1 MTSALGTILRGFKWV
16 IRHWYIPLIALTA
29 TLAWLYGRR
38 KQSPNE
44 VVIDEL
50 AAINRA
56 RRLDRMATE
65 HKAEIANA
73 LADDQY
79 RTVIMRLDAKERVK
93 AESLRRH
100 PGKRLLYLRRLA
112 KRLERR
118 DRASARKYSR

>member
-1 MTSALGTILRGFKWV
+1 
-16 IRHWYIPLIALTA
+16 LIALTA